1 MNGYLS
7 INQIDYVLYH
17 LNMTVD
23 LNEEIKGKL
32 VFIKSRSEVKNYSN
46 KIIFILSDKDISMEN
61 IKMINKIPV
70 LFPNLEFR
78 ECCKQKGTNLVFFD
92 DLIKSAFYLL
102 SGYQEYKSKARDF
115 LGRYPYEESIQA
127 KLKIVN
133 KPVVNYYFEIIFNG
147 IKEFCLDQGIRFHKK
162 DTIFPDFG
170 FLLSHDVD
178 RIDYY
183 DYNFLGY
190 KVKELLG
197 LVRRKYPWHITLKL
211 FFKGIQQLF
220 KFKNKENP
228 YWDFNFL
235 LNIEK
240 DNGFKSTFFFLQKD
254 QKHVDSYYNLDDSR
268 IVRLI
273 KDLSSKGSEIGLHGA
288 VRTTTNK
295 ELMFDHYRKLAQIP
309 DIKIRG
315 IRQHRLNFELP
326 LTSLIQKE
334 VGLEYD
340 TTLGFA
346 AHEGFRNSY
355 CLPFKLFDFKNDRI
369 IHHWEFPL
377 VVMDVTLFEYRK
389 YSFEK
394 ADNVIKDLLFE
405 IKKFHGIFTLLWHN
419 GYFDEIGHPGIREFY
434 INLLKEIKSQNAQS
448 VSGAELLDRL

>member
-147 IKEFCLDQGIRFHKK
+147 IKEFCLAQGIRFHKK

-240 DNGFKSTFFFLQKD
+240 DNGFKSTF
-254 QKHVDSYYNLDDSR
+254 
-268 IVRLI
+268 
-273 KDLSSKGSEIGLHGA
+273 
-288 VRTTTNK
+288 
-295 ELMFDHYRKLAQIP
+295 
-309 DIKIRG
+309 
-315 IRQHRLNFELP
+315 
-326 LTSLIQKE
+326 
-334 VGLEYD
+334 
-340 TTLGFA
+340 
-346 AHEGFRNSY
+346 
-355 CLPFKLFDFKNDRI
+355 
-369 IHHWEFPL
+369 
-377 VVMDVTLFEYRK
+377 
-389 YSFEK
+389 
-394 ADNVIKDLLFE
+394 
-405 IKKFHGIFTLLWHN
+405 
-419 GYFDEIGHPGIREFY
+419 
-434 INLLKEIKSQNAQS
+434 
-448 VSGAELLDRL
+448 